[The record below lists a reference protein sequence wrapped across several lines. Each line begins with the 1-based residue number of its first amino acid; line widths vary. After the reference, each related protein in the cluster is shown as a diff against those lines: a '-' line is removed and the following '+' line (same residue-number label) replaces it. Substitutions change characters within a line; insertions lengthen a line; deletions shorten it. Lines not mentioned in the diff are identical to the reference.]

1 MINSAESPILVT
13 YRSAEALR
21 DAGIKYAYF
30 KAGVFAAFLVE
41 VFFLMCGLWLVSR
54 SPEHPHPLAW
64 LALLFAIASGLVM
77 VACGR
82 AIEFPHCPR
91 LTLDE
96 LETMKNGMG
105 LSATIFQRTH
115 DSVLQGSMDEMRS
128 IWKAQDL
135 IQRLR
140 RSSGRTG

>member
-1 MINSAESPILVT
+1 MSNSADSPILVT
-13 YRSAEALR
+13 YRSAEELR
-21 DAGIKYAYF
+21 DAGIKYAYL
-30 KAGVFAAFLVE
+30 KAGVFAAFWLA
-41 VFFLMCGLWLVSR
+41 VFFLMCCLWLLSR

-64 LALLFAIASGLVM
+64 LAFVLGISSGLVM
-77 VACGR
+77 MACGR

-96 LETMKNGMG
+96 LEIMKNGMG
-105 LSATIFQRTH
+105 LSDITFQRTH
-115 DSVLQGSMDEMRS
+115 DSVIHGSVDEVRA

-140 RSSGRTG
+140 RSSGRTD